1 MHSRTTA
8 NAAAIVACALAF
20 GWTTA
25 HAQEAPPPPPPTP
38 APEPAPPGSAELS
51 GRFQFTVGVDVE
63 HDTNINLSESNPV
76 SQDVLMPTFA
86 FTYNE
91 RGSVLEANAAGHV
104 QYRDY
109 LGGAFSD
116 EFTGTA
122 SGIFDWHILP
132 NRLDWMLE
140 DYVGYQPVNVL
151 ANNVPNN
158 QQETNVFVTG
168 PTLRAHFTDELRG
181 QFDLRY
187 TNSYAE
193 QTRDFNGDRVGGIA
207 RIIDLLTS
215 ADTLTGNLGFQS
227 VRYDNV
233 PDTNDYDRTDAYG
246 SYVRTGPHSRLEA
259 DLGYTWLDFKGNAED
274 HSGIFLRAT
283 GRYDFAEHTSGTLSV
298 SRTFSDA
305 VQFLQV
311 DPSQVGLVVIG
322 SGLNGALVSPS
333 VYQEDRV
340 SGSIEQGGQTYSI
353 SFTPFWYRDDYLNT
367 QDQVVSSGLNVR
379 AYGFY
384 SAYDYRIQPDLT
396 LGAFIGTERRNY
408 TDLDR
413 TDKVYDFGL
422 HLGWQMAQHWA
433 SRVALSREIQA
444 TNAPDLSY
452 HGNVIAVGVTYS
464 R

>member
-8 NAAAIVACALAF
+8 NAAAIVACALAI
-20 GWTTA
+20 GSTTA
-25 HAQEAPPPPPPTP
+25 LAQDAPPAPPPGPPASGE
-38 APEPAPPGSAELS
+38 AP
-51 GRFQFTVGVDVE
+51 GRFEYSAGLDVE
-63 HDTNINLSESNPV
+63 HDTNINLSQSNPV
-76 SQDVLMPTFA
+76 SQDVLSPMFA
-86 FTYNE
+86 FTYSE
-91 RGSVLEANAAGHV
+91 QGSVLEAHAAGHV
-104 QYRDY
+104 AYRDY

-122 SGIFDWHILP
+122 SGVFDWHILP

-151 ANNVPNN
+151 ANNTPNN
-158 QQETNVFVTG
+158 QQQTNVFVTG

-187 TNSYAE
+187 ANSYAE
-193 QTRDFNGDRVGGIA
+193 QTRDFNGDRLGGVA
-207 RIIDLLTS
+207 RLIDLLGS

-227 VRYDNV
+227 VRYDNT

-259 DLGYTWLDFKGNAED
+259 DLGYTWLNFGGNAED

-283 GRYDFAEHTSGTLSV
+283 GRYDFSESTSGTLAL

-311 DPSQVGLVVIG
+311 DPSQVGQVVIG

-333 VYQEDRV
+333 VYQEDRIA
-340 SGSIEQGGQTYSI
+340 GSIDQTGETYTI
-353 SFTPFWYRDDYLNT
+353 SFAPYWYRDDYLNP
-367 QDQVVSSGLNVR
+367 QDQINDSGLNLR

-384 SAYDYRIQPDLT
+384 ATYSYRIQADLT
-396 LGAFIGTERRNY
+396 LGAFIGTERRSY
-408 TDLDR
+408 TDFDR
-413 TDKVYDFGL
+413 NDKDYDYGL
-422 HLGWQMAQHWA
+422 TLGWQMAQHWA
-433 SRVALSREIQA
+433 WRVALSREIQS
-444 TNAPDLSY
+444 TNAPNLSY
-452 HGNVIAVGVTYS
+452 NGNILLVGLTYS

>member
-1 MHSRTTA
+1 MHRRTA
-8 NAAAIVACALAF
+8 KAAALLACVL
-20 GWTTA
+20 GIGTTTA
-25 HAQEAPPPPPPTP
+25 HAQEAPPPPP
-38 APEPAPPGSAELS
+38 AAPPASGEAS
-51 GRFQFTVGVDVE
+51 GRFEFTAGVDIE

-91 RGSVLEANAAGHV
+91 QGSVLEAHAAGHI

-132 NRLDWMLE
+132 NRLDWSLE

-151 ANNVPNN
+151 AN
-158 QQETNVFVTG
+158 
-168 PTLRAHFTDELRG
+168 
-181 QFDLRY
+181 
-187 TNSYAE
+187 
-193 QTRDFNGDRVGGIA
+193 
-207 RIIDLLTS
+207 
-215 ADTLTGNLGFQS
+215 
-227 VRYDNV
+227 NV

-246 SYVRTGPHSRLEA
+246 SYVRTGPRSRLEA
-259 DLGYTWLDFKGNAED
+259 DLGYTWLDFKGGAED
-274 HSGIFLRAT
+274 HSGIFLRAN
-283 GRYDFAEHTSGTLSV
+283 GRYDFAEHTVGTLTV
-298 SRTFSDA
+298 SRMFSDA

-311 DPSQVGLVVIG
+311 DPSQIGQVVIG

-333 VYQEDRV
+333 VYKEDRV
-340 SGSIEQGGQTYSI
+340 SGSIEQGGQTYTLSL
-353 SFTPFWYRDDYLNT
+353 TPFWYHDTYLNT
-367 QDQVVSSGLNVR
+367 QDQVVSAGLNTR

-384 SAYDYRIQPDLT
+384 AAYDYRIQQDLT
-396 LGAFIGTERRNY
+396 LGAFAGVEKRNY
-408 TDLDR
+408 TDLAR
-413 TDKVYDFGL
+413 TDKDYDFGL

-444 TNAPDLSY
+444 TNAPNLSY
-452 HGNVIAVGVTYS
+452 NGSVIAVGVTYS

>member
-8 NAAAIVACALAF
+8 NAAAIVACALAI
-20 GWTTA
+20 GSTTVL
-25 HAQEAPPPPPPTP
+25 AQDATPPPPPEPP
-38 APEPAPPGSAELS
+38 ASGEQS
-51 GRFQFTVGVDVE
+51 GRLEWSAGIDVE
-63 HDTNINLSESNPV
+63 HDTNINLSTSDPV

-86 FTYNE
+86 FTYSE

-122 SGIFDWHILP
+122 SGVFDWHILP

-158 QQETNVFVTG
+158 QQQTNVFVTG
-168 PTLRAHFTDELRG
+168 PTLRAHFTDEIRG

-187 TNSYAE
+187 ANSYAE
-193 QTRDFNGDRVGGIA
+193 QTRDFNGDRLGGIA
-207 RIIDLLTS
+207 RLIDLMTS

-233 PDTNDYDRTDAYG
+233 PDTNNYDRTDAYG
-246 SYVRTGPHSRLEA
+246 SYVRTGPHSRMEA
-259 DLGYTWLDFKGNAED
+259 DLGYTWLDFKGGAED

-283 GRYDFAEHTSGTLSV
+283 GRYDFAERTSGTLQF

-311 DPSQVGLVVIG
+311 DPSLVGQVVVG
-322 SGLNGALVSPS
+322 SGLNGALVSPA
-333 VYQEDRV
+333 VYQEDRIA
-340 SGSIEQGGQTYSI
+340 GSIDQSGQTYTL
-353 SFTPFWYRDDYLNT
+353 SFAPYWYKDDYLNIQNQLNNT
-367 QDQVVSSGLNVR
+367 GLNLE
-379 AYGFY
+379 AYGLY
-384 SAYDYRIQPDLT
+384 GTYTYHIQQDLS
-396 LGAFIGTERRNY
+396 LGAFAGAERRNY
-408 TDLDR
+408 SDLDR
-413 TDKVYDFGL
+413 TDKDYDFGL
-422 HLGWQMAQHWA
+422 ALGWTMTQHWA
-433 SRVALSREIQA
+433 WRFVLSRQIQS
-444 TNAPDLSY
+444 TNAFDLSY
-452 HGNVIAVGVTYS
+452 NGNTFLVGLTYS